1 MSRLRLPALVALAL
15 SVTLTLPALG
25 QAASAKH
32 PHKAKHKHGHKHGHK
47 PKKANRQQLYV
58 SLGDS
63 YAVGYQPT
71 APHVGSSTTNGY
83 ANQLLPLAKRK
94 GYAFKLVNFGCGGAT
109 TTSIL
114 QKPGCDPQS
123 RAVNG
128 PPYTATQA
136 DAAVAYIKAHR
147 KQVGLITVS
156 IGGNDVTACAAQP
169 DPIPCVGAAIT
180 SIKTNVSD
188 LAQRLR
194 AAAGPK
200 VPIVGTTYPDVIL
213 GDWVLG
219 NQQLAQLSVV
229 AFEQLINPALKESYA
244 SANGGFV
251 DVTAATGAYT
261 PLDQTTATP
270 DWGTVPVAVAKV
282 CDLTYFCQFQDI
294 HAKTA
299 GYGVIA
305 QLIADTLPRKR

>member
-25 QAASAKH
+25 QAA
-32 PHKAKHKHGHKHGHK
+32 PRKHKK
-47 PKKANRQQLYV
+47 PAQQIYV

-71 APHVGSSTTNGY
+71 APHVGTSTTNGY

-94 GYAFKLVNFGCGGAT
+94 GYDFKLVNFGCGGAT

-114 QKPGCDPQS
+114 QTPGCKPDA
-123 RAVNG
+123 RAVGG
-128 PPYTATQA
+128 PAYTQTQA
-136 DAAVAYIKAHR
+136 DAAVAYVKAHR

-156 IGGNDVTACAAQP
+156 IGGNDVTACASQP
-169 DPIPCVGAAIT
+169 DPIPCVGAAT
-180 SIKTNVSD
+180 ASIKTNVSA

-229 AFEQLINPALKESYA
+229 AFQQLINPALKDAYG
-244 SANGGFV
+244 SAKGGWV

-261 PLDQTTATP
+261 PLDQTTDTP
-270 DWGTVPVAVAKV
+270 DFGTVPVAVAKV

-294 HAKTA
+294 HSRTS
-299 GYGVIA
+299 GYAVIA
-305 QLIADTLPRKR
+305 QLIADTLPRRR

>member
-15 SVTLTLPALG
+15 SVTLTLPAIG
-25 QAASAKH
+25 QAASKH
-32 PHKAKHKHGHKHGHK
+32 HPRKHKK
-47 PKKANRQQLYV
+47 PAQQQLYV

-83 ANQLLPLAKRK
+83 ANQLLPLARKK
-94 GYAFKLVNFGCGGAT
+94 GYDFKLVNFGCGGAT

-114 QKPGCDPQS
+114 QTPGCEPQS
-123 RAVNG
+123 RAVKG

-136 DAAVAYIKAHR
+136 DAAIAYIKAHR
-147 KQVGLITVS
+147 KQVALITVS
-156 IGGNDVTACAAQP
+156 IGGNDVTACAAQS
-169 DPIPCVGAAIT
+169 DPIPCVGAAVS
-180 SIKTNVSD
+180 SIKSNVSD

-200 VPIVGTTYPDVIL
+200 ARIVGTTYPDVIL

-229 AFEQLINPALKESYA
+229 AFQQLINPSLKDAYA
-244 SANGGFV
+244 SAKGAFV

-261 PLDQTTATP
+261 PLDQTTTSP
-270 DWGTVPVAVAKV
+270 EYGVVPVAVAQV

-294 HAKTA
+294 HSKTA

>member
-15 SVTLTLPALG
+15 SVTLTLPAIG
-25 QAASAKH
+25 QAASKHH
-32 PHKAKHKHGHKHGHK
+32 PHKHKK
-47 PKKANRQQLYV
+47 PAQQQQLYV

-83 ANQLLPLAKRK
+83 ANQLLPLARKK
-94 GYAFKLVNFGCGGAT
+94 GYDLKLVNFGCGGAT

-114 QKPGCDPQS
+114 QTPGCKPES
-123 RAVNG
+123 RAVGG
-128 PPYTATQA
+128 PAYTATQA

-147 KQVGLITVS
+147 KQVALITVS
-156 IGGNDVTACAAQP
+156 IGGNDVTACAAQS
-169 DPIPCVGAAIT
+169 DPIPCVGAAVS

-188 LAQRLR
+188 LARRLR

-200 VPIVGTTYPDVIL
+200 ARIVGTTYPDVIL

-219 NQQLAQLSVV
+219 NQQLAGLSVV
-229 AFEQLINPALKESYA
+229 AFQQLINPSLKDAYA
-244 SANGGFV
+244 SAQGAFV

-261 PLDQTTATP
+261 PLDQTTTSP
-270 DWGTVPVAVAKV
+270 DYGVVPVAVAQV

-294 HAKTA
+294 HAKTP

-305 QLIADTLPRKR
+305 QLIAETLPRKR

>member
-15 SVTLTLPALG
+15 SVTLALPAVG
-25 QAASAKH
+25 QAASKHHKH
-32 PHKAKHKHGHKHGHK
+32 PGKGTQ
-47 PKKANRQQLYV
+47 RQLYV

-71 APHVGSSTTNGY
+71 APHVGSPTTNGY
-83 ANQLLPLAKRK
+83 ANQLLPLARKK
-94 GYAFKLVNFGCGGAT
+94 GYDFRLVNFGCGGAT

-114 QKPGCDPQS
+114 QTPGCDPQS
-123 RAVNG
+123 RAVGG
-128 PPYTATQA
+128 PVYTQTQA
-136 DAAVAYIKAHR
+136 DAAVAFVKAHR
-147 KQVGLITVS
+147 KQVGLITIS
-156 IGGNDVTACAAQP
+156 IGGNDVTSCATGS
-169 DPIPCVGAAIT
+169 DPIPCVGAATT
-180 SIKTNVSD
+180 SIKTNVSA

-200 VPIVGTTYPDVIL
+200 TPIVGTTYPDVIL

-219 NQQLAQLSVV
+219 NQPLAQLSVV
-229 AFEQLINPALKESYA
+229 AFQSLINPALKDAYA
-244 SANGGFV
+244 SAKGGFV

-261 PLDQTTATP
+261 PLDQTRATP
-270 DWGTVPVAVAKV
+270 DYGTIPVAVAQV

-294 HAKTA
+294 HSKTA
-299 GYGVIA
+299 GYGIIA

>member
-15 SVTLTLPALG
+15 SVTLTLPAIG
-25 QAASAKH
+25 QAAAKH
-32 PHKAKHKHGHKHGHK
+32 PRKHKK
-47 PKKANRQQLYV
+47 PTQQQLYV
-58 SLGDS
+58 ALGDS

-71 APHVGSSTTNGY
+71 APHVGSTTTNGY

-94 GYAFKLVNFGCGGAT
+94 GYHLKLVNFGCGGAT

-114 QKPGCDPQS
+114 QTPGCQPQS
-123 RAVNG
+123 RAGGG
-128 PPYTATQA
+128 PAYTATQA

-147 KQVGLITVS
+147 KQVALITVS
-156 IGGNDVTACAAQP
+156 IGGNDVTACAAQS
-169 DPIPCVGAAIT
+169 DPIPCVGAAVS

-200 VPIVGTTYPDVIL
+200 ARIVGTTYPDVIL

-229 AFEQLINPALKESYA
+229 AFQQLINPSLKDAYA
-244 SANGGFV
+244 SAQGAFV

-261 PLDQTTATP
+261 PLDQTTTTP
-270 DWGTVPVAVAKV
+270 DYGVVPVAVAQV

-294 HAKTA
+294 HSKTA

-305 QLIADTLPRKR
+305 QLIADTLPHKR